1 MTKNEPH
8 KSICFDFEKDEQK
21 QNFFDKAKKSDIIYN
36 HDSVFLHKILS
47 VKNPLLDNIL
57 RQNKSQVIN
66 KSNSIKNKKNNN
78 NKKTNLLNL
87 DFDTIKPIK
96 GKHFSNLIVET
107 SLSPQNL
114 SGINL
119 FSSPK
124 IVVNKNKNLGNNNNS
139 KEKEGLSLNTTF
151 FNGDNK
157 KYSKI
162 KHKFKKDRKKEKGKY
177 IINSESSLIPETG
190 FTSLYTKKNLR
201 KPVVI
206 KFINGISSISNY
218 NKINNTTNNTIDVN
232 NKISLKSL
240 NNVKK
245 INFSMSH
252 EKEREKDK
260 PKIEKLKLKPEERIK
275 SYNHHKKTQTSELYR
290 RYEDLERKSIEISK
304 RKMKKN
310 SSSKLPINNF
320 KKEINLLNLKK
331 SLDNIIKSK
340 SKKKERKCKKRL
352 VNKKLK
358 NFHIIKKIE
367 DKPNL
372 FRNNKTEDEKNDFC
386 IMKNNTPKFNYWQ
399 EQRSIYYNNNTTG
412 NDKIIDNNKSNT
424 LEKNHNNINHKTIPS
439 SKSQKILKEEDI
451 IEVPKN
457 YYVKKKIININLIGE
472 NRHENIYNINL
483 NSIELYNNFNK
494 SISYN
499 NSLKSLNDRNSFIKN
514 RYSKKSNSGNKTPHV
529 TKTFIED
536 YKTGEKSDSN
546 SKLSYSQSQSIL
558 SYASLENKIK
568 VNKKNHSTN
577 KRIPYSKTNLLMK
590 EEEEIINREIKNNLQ
605 ILNAIETL
613 DKFIKAKNKNILY
626 EAFKILI
633 DFIHVKTINYNT
645 LQTNVSLNSGM
656 KYVKKIISLGKGFSK
671 EKVLKSNGNFSKEK
685 IIRKKH
691 FEVEKQKFILQKRKE
706 LGFFERYENCKDF
719 IDNFRIALI
728 KYLFKD
734 RLKK

>member
-1 MTKNEPH
+1 MTKNEPR
-8 KSICFDFEKDEQK
+8 KSICFNFEKDEQK

-57 RQNKSQVIN
+57 RQNKTQILN
-66 KSNSIKNKKNNN
+66 NSNSLKSKKNN

-87 DFDTIKPIK
+87 DFNTIKPIK
-96 GKHFSNLIVET
+96 GKHISNLIVET

-114 SGINL
+114 TGINL

-124 IVVNKNKNLGNNNNS
+124 IVVNKNKNLGNINP
-139 KEKEGLSLNTTF
+139 KEKEELNLNTTF

-162 KHKFKKDRKKEKGKY
+162 RHKFKKDRKKERGKH
-177 IINSESSLIPETG
+177 IFNSESSLIPETG
-190 FTSLYTKKNLR
+190 LNSFYTKKNLR

-206 KFINGISSISNY
+206 KFFKGINTFPNN
-218 NKINNTTNNTIDVN
+218 NKINNTISNTIDVN
-232 NKISLKSL
+232 DKISLNSL
-240 NNVKK
+240 NNEYK
-245 INFSMSH
+245 ISFSLSQ
-252 EKEREKDK
+252 EKEKEKGK
-260 PKIEKLKLKPEERIK
+260 SKIEKINPEERIK
-275 SYNHHKKTQTSELYR
+275 SYKHHKKAQKSELYR

-310 SSSKLPINNF
+310 SSSKLPIPNF

-352 VNKKLK
+352 VNKKLQ

-372 FRNNKTEDEKNDFC
+372 FRSNQTEDEKNDFC
-386 IMKNNTPKFNYWQ
+386 ILKKQTPNFNYWQ
-399 EQRSIYYNNNTTG
+399 EQRNIYYNTNDNT
-412 NDKIIDNNKSNT
+412 KITDNNNSNT
-424 LEKNHNNINHKTIPS
+424 LENIRKNIHLKTIPS
-439 SKSQKILKEEDI
+439 SKSQKIVKEEDESEI
-451 IEVPKN
+451 PKK

-472 NRHENIYNINL
+472 NKHENIYNINL
-483 NSIELYNNFNK
+483 NSIDLYSNFNK
-494 SISYN
+494 SVSYN
-499 NSLKSLNDRNSFIKN
+499 NSLKTLNDKNSFIRQK
-514 RYSKKSNSGNKTPHV
+514 YSKKNNSGNKTPQIA
-529 TKTFIED
+529 KTFIED
-536 YKTGEKSDSN
+536 YKIGERNDSY
-546 SKLSYSQSQSIL
+546 SKLSYSQSHSIL
-558 SYASLENKIK
+558 SNISLENKIK

-577 KRIPYSKTNLLMK
+577 KRIPYNKTKLLIA
-590 EEEEIINREIKNNLQ
+590 EEEEIINKEIKNNLQ

-613 DKFIKAKNKNILY
+613 DKFIKEKNKNILN
-626 EAFKILI
+626 EAFKILVEL
-633 DFIHVKTINYNT
+633 IHAKTINYNT
-645 LQTNVSLNSGM
+645 LQTNVSQNSRM

-685 IIRKKH
+685 LMRKNH
-691 FEVEKQKFILQKRKE
+691 FEVEKQKFILKKRKE

-719 IDNFRIALI
+719 IDNFRIYLI

-734 RLKK
+734 RIKMQ